1 MLAVRLP
8 TSPPT
13 VKMTVTKE
21 KTKSDMGMHVVY
33 ESLPVGSGRLLS
45 SHVKT
50 ALIWFSA
57 DI

>member
-33 ESLPVGSGRLLS
+33 ESLPVGSG
-45 SHVKT
+45 
-50 ALIWFSA
+50 
-57 DI
+57 